1 MAQSAELQAKIAI
14 WRQRCRE
21 GTMTQEEYKEVL
33 RELRADRVKAGEV
46 SAASKARKST
56 ATAKKNINSD
66 DLLGELD
73 GL

>member
-1 MAQSAELQAKIAI
+1 MATSPEMQAQIQI
-14 WRQRCRE
+14 WRQQARE
-21 GTMTQEEYKEVL
+21 GTMTQEDFMKAFAHL
-33 RELRADRVKAGEV
+33 RQDRVRASEV
-46 SAASKARKST
+46 SSASKARKST

>member
-1 MAQSAELQAKIAI
+1 
-14 WRQRCRE
+14 
-21 GTMTQEEYKEVL
+21 MTQEEYKEVL
-33 RELRADRVKAGEV
+33 RELRVDRVKAGEV

-56 ATAKKNINSD
+56 AAAKKNINSD